1 MIKWLK
7 RKIFHWVWSI
17 EEDPKEVGRD
27 GRVLETNSIRI
38 DVYKGSGGIAIET
51 TTYNKVKDTSFI
63 GFYIIHNRM
72 IIDMCLAL
80 YTIQTIHI
88 TFTTRCLQNEIKIIT
103 NSATIQSY
111 RY

>member
-63 GFYIIHNRM
+63 GFYIIHDDDR
-72 IIDMCLAL
+72 LGEQL
-80 YTIQTIHI
+80 S
-88 TFTTRCLQNEIKIIT
+88 KIIT
-103 NSATIQSY
+103 AESIKAL
-111 RY
+111 